1 LLDKLAKKES
11 EVKTVEELFKKIWN
25 KFRETTKEE
34 RKVEQSRTI
43 EQEWRSWNE
52 YVQEFKKVTRKSSYK
67 ERLFIE
73 EFKKDLNEAIRKKLV
88 KTKSL
93 LITIRK

>member
-1 LLDKLAKKES
+1 M
-11 EVKTVEELFKKIWN
+11 KTVEELFKKIWN

-43 EQEWRSWNE
+43 EQEWRFWNE